1 MGNSQREIPLRFILK
16 NFKVKNIS
24 RYFLVYHSK
33 LIMIQNTDFL
43 QMCLTIIRVFFSKLI
58 PPWFWFLQT
67 WQVLWEIYFRSFP
80 NFQRNLLKDKSNEN
94 IKLSLRANATVQLV
108 LRIISIFL
116 GHSKTSSLCR
126 PEDSYWLLQVKLR

>member
-24 RYFLVYHSK
+24 RDFLVYHSK

-43 QMCLTIIRVFFSKLI
+43 QTCLTIIRLFFWKLI

-67 WQVLWEIYFRSFP
+67 WQVLWEIYFRFFP
-80 NFQRNLLKDKSNEN
+80 SFQRNLLKDKSNEN

-108 LRIISIFL
+108 LWIISMFL

>member
-24 RYFLVYHSK
+24 RDFLVYHSK

-43 QMCLTIIRVFFSKLI
+43 QTCLTIIRLFFWKLI

-67 WQVLWEIYFRSFP
+67 WQVLWEIYFRFFP
-80 NFQRNLLKDKSNEN
+80 NFQRNLLEDKSNEN

-108 LRIISIFL
+108 LRIISMFL